1 MSHTKEL
8 YILLDSS
15 GYVINGCRWYE
26 PLSGYI
32 SLGDSV
38 YPDDLLCGCYQ
49 LIDGEFILDQDKYD
63 ELHPEE
69 LDEFGNPINPASS
82 PL

>member
-1 MSHTKEL
+1 MIHFTSIP
-8 YILLDSS
+8 YIKLDENN
-15 GYVINGCRWYE
+15 YVIDLVYYE
-26 PLSGYI
+26 APNYSRLEIEERPEDLS
-32 SLGDSV
+32 
-38 YPDDLLCGCYQ
+38 CGCYQ

-63 ELHPEE
+63 EMYPEE